1 MSRRKQFSGLAM
13 SKHSKIWRNRYIST
27 RKKVNIYNSYV
38 RSILTYNCST
48 WVSNKT
54 IANSLN
60 AFHRKQLRR
69 CMNIYYP
76 KIIKNDHLYA
86 KTRAEP
92 ISDFIK
98 RRRLAHLGHIL
109 RRNSPTRDILYH
121 IHHLQSRGRGCPPA
135 NFLKTYSA
143 DLGSS
148 NIHTW
153 FSLATASRL

>member
-76 KIIKNDHLYA
+76 KIIKNDDLYA

-92 ISDFIK
+92 ISDFINV
-98 RRRLAHLGHIL
+98 AITVIL
-109 RRNSPTRDILYH
+109 DRSEKFYISPWMHYINIL
-121 IHHLQSRGRGCPPA
+121 L
-135 NFLKTYSA
+135 L
-143 DLGSS
+143 SS
-148 NIHTW
+148 
-153 FSLATASRL
+153 